1 MGAVLDQ
8 DEPPSVVKNAHPSLP
23 CSSEGDAAMGIVV
36 LGSLNGSCLLTE
48 TTKHP
53 AQLLTA
59 GSGGHTYSQL
69 SALS

>member
-1 MGAVLDQ
+1 MVAMLDQ
-8 DEPPSVVKNAHPSLP
+8 DEPPSVVKNDRPSLP
-23 CSSEGDAAMGIVV
+23 CSSEGDAATGIFV
-36 LGSLNGSCLLTE
+36 LGSLKGSCLLTE
-48 TTKHP
+48 TTEHP